1 LPFAAGQ
8 PTNYLKANCI
18 HMRVIGR
25 IPHPSIGI
33 TIFNMN
39 DKYLL
44 KMEAGPMEQVYKF
57 SQEQT
62 PGVEALEKLADDVF
76 IKSCID
82 RFNAMYLDMKAAL
95 ERSGR

>member
-1 LPFAAGQ
+1 
-8 PTNYLKANCI
+8 
-18 HMRVIGR
+18 MRVIGR

-33 TIFNMN
+33 TIFHMN

-57 SQEQT
+57 SAEQAL
-62 PGVEALEKLADDVF
+62 GVEAIEKLADEVF
-76 IKSCID
+76 LKSCID

-95 ERSGR
+95 ERSGK